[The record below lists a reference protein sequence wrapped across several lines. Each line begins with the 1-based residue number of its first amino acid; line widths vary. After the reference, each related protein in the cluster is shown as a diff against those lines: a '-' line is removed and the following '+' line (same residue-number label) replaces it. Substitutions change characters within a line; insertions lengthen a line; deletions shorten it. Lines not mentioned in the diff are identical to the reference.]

1 MLLTDRD
8 HTVVFQHVSHVEASS
23 DQSAEEVL
31 ESGKRSSLNARGL
44 DFAKSPDDEVM
55 LVMNNYLAV
64 SQYYLTI
71 SWAHPESTMKSMTQG
86 MTPSTLDRTSN
97 IKSEESQLNIISW
110 DTQ

>member
-8 HTVVFQHVSHVEASS
+8 HAVVLQDVRHVEASS
-23 DQSAEEVL
+23 DESAQEVL
-31 ESGKRSSLNARGL
+31 ESGEGSSLNARGL
-44 DFAKSPDDEVM
+44 DFAQSPDDEVM
-55 LVMNNYLAV
+55 LVVTNYLAV

-97 IKSEESQLNIISW
+97 INSHNYIIL
-110 DTQ
+110 TN